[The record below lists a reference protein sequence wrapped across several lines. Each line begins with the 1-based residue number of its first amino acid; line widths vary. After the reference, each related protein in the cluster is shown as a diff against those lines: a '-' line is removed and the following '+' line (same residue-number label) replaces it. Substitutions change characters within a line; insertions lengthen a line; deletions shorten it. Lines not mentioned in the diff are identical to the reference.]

1 MPRHSKSSRDAALR
15 RLRRL
20 NRWLIAGSV
29 ALTAVF
35 AEVAA
40 NAFPGKTLKTT
51 GASKAG
57 TNSASPKTSTQAVK
71 PPVQAPTATPEG
83 EASAEEPSSSES
95 APSQES
101 VPSQGS
107 APAEESTPSQES
119 APEQE
124 STPPAGESA
133 PAQESAP
140 PPAPEPA
147 PPVVS
152 GGS

>member
-1 MPRHSKSSRDAALR
+1 MPRRSTSLRDAALR
-15 RLRRL
+15 RLQRS

-35 AEVAA
+35 AEIAA
-40 NAFPGKTLKTT
+40 NAFPGKTLKPA

-57 TNSASPKTSTQAVK
+57 ASHNRSAKTSTQPVK

-83 EASAEEPSSSES
+83 QASAEEPPSSSES
-95 APSQES
+95 APSQE
-101 VPSQGS
+101 P
-107 APAEESTPSQES
+107 
-119 APEQE
+119 
-124 STPPAGESA
+124 A

-140 PPAPEPA
+140 APEPSEPAAESPPAGEAAPEPAPAPVEQQA